1 MLILSRK
8 VQESIMIGDDIEITI
23 TAIEGEQVKVGIKAP
38 RNVDIH
44 RKEIYQA
51 IQQENNAAS
60 QAPLDVLKGLSKK
73 LGKHL

>member
-1 MLILSRK
+1 VLILSRK

>member
-1 MLILSRK
+1 
-8 VQESIMIGDDIEITI
+8 MIGDDIEITI

-60 QAPLDVLKGLSKK
+60 QASLNVLKGLSKN